1 MDKPIFYMMVGI
13 QGSGKTYTAKKNA
26 NKNAIHLSSDELRKE
41 LYGDESDQ
49 EHNKEIFKV
58 MNQRTKEYLKNG
70 FSIIYDATNINSKR
84 RRTFLNELNGI
95 DCKKVCLYIPSTPL
109 GSFIRQLERER
120 VVDIEIIDK
129 TYKNLQIPMYHEGWD
144 NIVILKRPSYLLER
158 INLKDIKTY
167 YDYERFLLKYNLK
180 ECVDFAQDNPYHTLS
195 VSRHMYYTFDNIKNN
210 TDNESLQL
218 ATMLHD
224 IGKPYCK
231 NFKEGSKYA
240 NFYGHENVGA
250 QMVIELLLGMK
261 YSDDEIIKIATYVQL
276 HMRLLNSSEKGRDK
290 LKRLVGV
297 DLYLDLIEHKNSDK
311 SAK

>member
-1 MDKPIFYMMVGI
+1 MKEVYFYMMVGL
-13 QGSGKTYTAKKNA
+13 QGAGKTYIA
-26 NKNAIHLSSDELRKE
+26 NKNSNENIIHISSDSIRKK
-41 LYGDESDQ
+41 LYGSELDQ
-49 EHNKEIFKV
+49 EYNKEVFKV

-70 FSIIYDATNINSKR
+70 FSVIYDATNINSKR

-95 DCKKVCLYIPSTPL
+95 DCKKVCLYIPSTPS

-120 VVDIEIIDK
+120 VVDVEIIDK

-144 NIVILKRPSYLLER
+144 NIVILKRPSYLLGR

-167 YDYERFLLKYNLK
+167 YDYERFLLEYNLK
-180 ECVDFAQDNPYHTLS
+180 ECVDFAQDNQYHTLS
-195 VSRHMYYTFDNIKNN
+195 VSRHMYYAFNNIKNN
-210 TDNESLQL
+210 TNNESLQL

-250 QMVIELLLGMK
+250 QMVVELLLEMK

-276 HMRLLNSSEKGRDK
+276 HMRLLNSSEKGREK
-290 LKRLVGV
+290 LKRLLGA
-297 DLYLDLIEHKNSDK
+297 DLYLDLILLKNADT